1 VCGFDVA
8 LPIHFHDEDQ
18 ITFVISGRRRFIIG
32 DIVPASLR
40 NIKVKGVK
48 YRPLQEK
55 ESRSSMWLAL
65 RGDRSSPQEE
75 MFAILARSLGAR
87 FTR

>member
-1 VCGFDVA
+1 MIG
-8 LPIHFHDEDQ
+8 LRPH
-18 ITFVISGRRRFIIG
+18 ISERDPAIG
-32 DIVPASLR
+32 NATAISAVVNESERLD
-40 NIKVKGVK
+40 IKVKGVK

-55 ESRSSMWLAL
+55 ESRSSMWPAL

>member
-1 VCGFDVA
+1 MNVIVVGG
-8 LPIHFHDEDQ
+8 IQGNHD
-18 ITFVISGRRRFIIG
+18 
-32 DIVPASLR
+32 PA
-40 NIKVKGVK
+40 VKGVK

-75 MFAILARSLGAR
+75 MFATLATSLRLSMPA
-87 FTR
+87 